1 MPWRSTSDSSAT
13 RAWALGLAGGLLI
26 AAFPSWAD
34 VWAYVDERGVPRFAA
49 ERLDSRY
56 ELFWRTAPAAVIPGL
71 AAPAPAV
78 PSATAPLPD
87 SEPEPP
93 ARAQTRLLAWLDI
106 APGYRSVRYL
116 LRDAAERH
124 GLDYALLKAV
134 IATESGFD
142 PQAVSPRGA
151 IGLMQLMPA
160 TAQRFGVTADRAGS
174 IEAKLSDP
182 RTNIAAGARYLQ
194 YLLRR
199 YPGQT
204 ELVLASYNAGE
215 GAVARAG
222 NRIPDF
228 PETRNYVQTVMQLY
242 ALLKPPTAA
251 RAPVSP
257 LAADAGPLPT
267 PPPVAGGARGR
278 STSLPPLTVA
288 PPPNLPASAADSDVF
303 FF

>member
-1 MPWRSTSDSSAT
+1 MPWKLTSERHACRGGWVFLGVWLLMSS
-13 RAWALGLAGGLLI
+13 GL
-26 AAFPSWAD
+26 SRAD
-34 VWAYVDERGVPRFAA
+34 VWAFVDERGVPRFAA

-56 ELFWRTAPAAVIPGL
+56 ELFWRAAPAAVVPGL
-71 AAPAPAV
+71 PGAAPAPVASAPAV
-78 PSATAPLPD
+78 
-87 SEPEPP
+87 EPESENSPL
-93 ARAQTRLLAWLDI
+93 RAQNRLLAYLDI
-106 APGYRSVRYL
+106 APGYKAVRYL
-116 LRDAAERH
+116 LREASDRH

-160 TAQRFGVTADRAGS
+160 TAQRFGVAADRAGS
-174 IEAKLSDP
+174 VESKLTDP
-182 RTNIAAGARYLQ
+182 RINIGAGARYLQ

-222 NRIPDF
+222 NRIPEY

-242 ALLKPPTAA
+242 GLLKPPVPAPAA
-251 RAPVSP
+251 PSPVAAAPAPAAPAPVP
-257 LAADAGPLPT
+257 
-267 PPPVAGGARGR
+267 GGARGR
-278 STSLPPLTVA
+278 STMLPPLTV
-288 PPPNLPASAADSDVF
+288 PPPAARPASASGGEAIF
-303 FF
+303 F